1 MMDDTMIRMMRLAQK
16 GYSCSQILFLLA
28 LGGGYEKNPALIRSM
43 AGLAYGCGSG
53 IGTCG
58 VFTGGSCL
66 LALYAGKGQDEEKE
80 SEQFPL
86 MLQELSDWFFERV
99 GGQYGG
105 IDCEAIVGE
114 EGPGAARQRC
124 GMIVGETYAKVME
137 ILVSNGFEP

>member
-1 MMDDTMIRMMRLAQK
+1 MDDTMIQMMRLAQK

-28 LGGGYEKNPALIRSM
+28 LEGRGEENPALIRSM

-53 IGTCG
+53 IGSCG

-66 LALYAGKGQDEEKE
+66 LAFYASKGRDAEKE
-80 SEQFPL
+80 SERFPL
-86 MLQELSDWFFERV
+86 ILQEFSDWFSERV

-105 IDCEAIVGE
+105 IDCNKIVGE

-124 GMIVGETYAKVME
+124 GMIVRETYAKVME